1 MRGSVSLRGNEGRY
15 LLVGFAIAIVAA
27 VSVGLT
33 SSNEIARNNT
43 WIDWITHTGLVLG
56 TLDTARADSFESL
69 AALQRYAQTGDPKSL
84 EEVAQ
89 GVSEI
94 QRQAAGLRTLTQDN
108 QTQQQRLDRVDQTAR
123 QAASL
128 VQQVIRMAATT
139 SRVEVIK
146 GAGFL
151 DLDGTLSRLCAEF
164 GPMSSTEQ
172 TLLVERTTKAHATSQ
187 RGAVVM
193 GVGGGFIFLWLLLIG
208 GYAGLT
214 ANRLKQTAVDRKNAD
229 DRFRALLETAPDAM
243 VLVGE
248 DDRIVQINAQTEK
261 LFGYTR
267 AELIGNLVE
276 MLVPQRFRD
285 RHVQPTGSDFAVVPS
300 TVRAMGSGP
309 ELHGLRKD
317 GSEFPIEISV
327 SRIENEDGILICR
340 AIRDI
345 TDRRQA
351 EAKVR
356 ELNDRFRALLE
367 TAPDAMVLVGQ
378 DGRMV
383 LVNAQ
388 TEKLFGYARA
398 ELLGKPVEM
407 LVPVRFRDRHPQHRG
422 QYFAHP
428 KVRPMGVGLELYG
441 LRKDGTEFPIEISLS
456 PIETEDGTLVSS
468 AIRDITDR
476 KQAEE
481 IVRLLNDRFR
491 SLLETAPDAMV
502 LVGKDGRMVLVNAQT
517 EKLFGYARA
526 ELLGN
531 AVEML
536 VPPRFRAQHPQHRG
550 HYFAD
555 PKVRPMGVGLELHG
569 LRKDGTEFPIEIS
582 LSPIET
588 EVGTLVS
595 SAIRD
600 ITDRKK
606 AEEIVRLLNDRFRAL
621 LETAPDAMVLVGKDG
636 RMVLVNAQTEK
647 LFGYAR
653 AELLGKTV
661 EMLIPARFRE
671 QHPHHRGG
679 YFTNPKVRPM
689 GVGLELY
696 GLRKDGAEFPIEISL
711 SPIETEDGTLVS
723 SAIRDITERKK
734 AAEIV
739 LLLSDRFRGLLETAP
754 DAMVLVGKNGLM
766 IMVNAQTEKLFGY
779 ARAELHGQPVEM
791 LVPVRF
797 RGQHPHQRGRYFA
810 DPKVRPMGV
819 GLELYGL
826 RKDGS
831 EFPVEISLSPIETED
846 GTMVASAI
854 RDITDRKLAEEK
866 VRELNESQHRHAVQ
880 VEAANKEL
888 EAFSY
893 SVSHD
898 LRAPLRSID
907 GFSLALMEDY
917 GDVLDDEA
925 KRLLERIRSAT
936 KRMAQLI
943 DDLLNLARVTRTE
956 MRHEVV
962 DLGAMA
968 KVILADLQSTDP
980 ARHVECVVGENI
992 VGNGDSRLLGVVL
1005 ENLLGNAWKFT
1016 MNKPQARIELGVS
1029 HADGGTVYFVR
1040 DDGPGFDMTYVDKLF
1055 GTFQRL
1061 HAATEFPGTGIGL
1074 ASVRRIIHRH
1084 GGRTWAEGEVGK
1096 GATFSFT
1103 LSENGGGHSN
1113 A

>member
-1 MRGSVSLRGNEGRY
+1 MDITAKAARRAEAECRIPEHGDAVLESIANARIMKRSVVSLRSNEGRY
-15 LLVGFAIAIVAA
+15 LLLGFAIAIVAA
-27 VSVGLT
+27 ASVALT
-33 SSNEIARNNT
+33 SSNEISRNYA
-43 WIDWITHTGLVLG
+43 WIDWIMHTGTVLG
-56 TLDTARADSFESL
+56 TLDTARSDSVESL
-69 AALQRYAQTGDPKSL
+69 AALQNYSRNGDRKSL
-84 EEVAQ
+84 DKVALC
-89 GVSEI
+89 VSEVR
-94 QRQAAGLRTLTQDN
+94 RQAMGLRILTEDN
-108 QTQQQRLDRVDQTAR
+108 QTQQQRLDQVDQTGVR
-123 QAASL
+123 AASL
-128 VQQVIRMAATT
+128 VQQVIRIAATM
-139 SRVEVIK
+139 SRVEVVK
-146 GAGFL
+146 AASFL
-151 DLDGTLSRLCAEF
+151 DLDATLFRLRAEF
-164 GPMSSTEQ
+164 NPMSTTEQ
-172 TLLVERTTKAHATSQ
+172 ALLIDRTTKARATSR
-187 RGAVVM
+187 RGAMVM
-193 GVGGGFIFLWLLLIG
+193 GVGGSFIFLWLLLIG

-261 LFGYTR
+261 LFGYKR
-267 AELIGNLVE
+267 AELLGNLVE
-276 MLVPQRFRD
+276 MLVPPRFRD
-285 RHVQPTGSDFAVVPS
+285 RHAQPGRSDLAVPS
-300 TVRAMGSGP
+300 TLRAMGAGP

-327 SRIENEDGILICR
+327 SRIENDDGILICR

-367 TAPDAMVLVGQ
+367 TAPDAMVLVG
-378 DGRMV
+378 
-383 LVNAQ
+383 
-388 TEKLFGYARA
+388 
-398 ELLGKPVEM
+398 
-407 LVPVRFRDRHPQHRG
+407 
-422 QYFAHP
+422 
-428 KVRPMGVGLELYG
+428 
-441 LRKDGTEFPIEISLS
+441 
-456 PIETEDGTLVSS
+456 
-468 AIRDITDR
+468 
-476 KQAEE
+476 
-481 IVRLLNDRFR
+481 
-491 SLLETAPDAMV
+491 
-502 LVGKDGRMVLVNAQT
+502 KDGRMVLVNAQT

-531 AVEML
+531 TVEML
-536 VPPRFRAQHPQHRG
+536 VPARFRAQHPQHRG

-621 LETAPDAMVLVGKDG
+621 LETAPDAMVLVDKDG

-679 YFTNPKVRPM
+679 YFASPNVRPM

-696 GLRKDGAEFPIEISL
+696 GLRKDGGEFPIEISL

-754 DAMVLVGKNGLM
+754 DAMVLVGKDGRM
-766 IMVNAQTEKLFGY
+766 VMVNAQTEKLFGY
-779 ARAELHGQPVEM
+779 ARAELHSNAVEM
-791 LVPVRF
+791 LVPARF
-797 RGQHPHQRGRYFA
+797 REQHPHQRGRYFA
-810 DPKVRPMGV
+810 DPKVRLMGV

-826 RKDGS
+826 RKDGT

-898 LRAPLRSID
+898 LRAPLRSLD
-907 GFSLALMEDY
+907 GFSLALSEDY
-917 GDVLDDEA
+917 ADVLDDEA
-925 KRLLERIRSAT
+925 KRLLHRIRSAT

-968 KVILADLQSTDP
+968 KIILSDLRSADP
-980 ARHVECVVGENI
+980 ERHVECVVGENI
-992 VGNGDSRLLGVVL
+992 IGNGDSRLLGVVL
-1005 ENLLGNAWKFT
+1005 ENLLGNSWKFT
-1016 MNKPQARIELGVS
+1016 MNKPQARIELGIS
-1029 HADGGTVYFVR
+1029 HADGGSVYFVR
-1040 DDGPGFDMTYVDKLF
+1040 DDGPGFDMAYVDKLF

-1103 LSENGGGHSN
+1103 LSEDGGGQSN